1 MGPAE
6 EFYSRL
12 DKNIMLAIR
21 PNEIAFDI
29 DGVFADTF
37 RAFLVKAGEWYGL
50 NMEYDSLDDYFF
62 WKTFNIE
69 GASLERL
76 MHGILFEPIEIG
88 IQPITGAVE
97 VLTRLSAHGS
107 LRFITARSESEPILE
122 WIRVCLPTVAA
133 DSIHIVATGESV
145 DKLPV
150 LKAHGVK
157 YFVEDRL
164 DTCFLISET
173 DTTPIVFDQ
182 PWNRKPHPF
191 HVVSCWEEI
200 ASLIDWS

>member
-1 MGPAE
+1 
-6 EFYSRL
+6 
-12 DKNIMLAIR
+12 MLAIQ
-21 PNEIAFDI
+21 PHEIAFDI

-37 RAFLVKAGEWYGL
+37 RTFLAKAGEWYGL
-50 NMEYDSLDDYFF
+50 KMEYEALEDYFF
-62 WKTFNIE
+62 WKTFNLE
-69 GASLERL
+69 GDSINRL

-88 IQPITGAVE
+88 IRPISGAVE
-97 VLTRLSAHGS
+97 VLTRLSNRGT

-122 WIRVCLPTVAA
+122 WMRVFLPTVAG

-150 LKAHGVK
+150 LKEQGVK

-173 DTTPIVFDQ
+173 TTTPIVFDQ

-191 HVVSCWEEI
+191 QVVNCWDEI